1 MMARVMLVSSTLD
14 ANAVMSMSAHCCV
27 ASDSDDITSWKEVQN
42 DYKSLRHAV
51 ESNHQS
57 IMEHALF
64 TFFIEGMS
72 RACSHQL
79 VRHRV
84 ASVSQQSQRYVKM
97 DGFEYVTPDSI
108 KDFESK
114 TASQLIEYVD
124 GEGQYDYEPIMG
136 TVQNAYK
143 HIMEEI
149 NSIYTQMVK
158 VGVPEEDARYILP
171 NACCTN
177 MVFTCNLRE
186 LKHIAEERLCERAQW
201 EIRDI
206 VEQMVDLANS
216 TMDPIIVPLV
226 PKCKTLG
233 YCPEKKSCGRMP
245 RKA

>member
-1 MMARVMLVSSTLD
+1 MMARVTLVASTLD

-27 ASDSDDITSWKEVQN
+27 ASDSDDITPWKEVQN
-42 DYKSLRHAV
+42 DYKPLRHAV

-97 DGFEYVTPDSI
+97 ATSSRDGFDHVTPMSI
-108 KDFESK
+108 QENPEARNLYENHMSA
-114 TASQLIEYVD
+114 TAEVYGRLVD
-124 GEGQYDYEPIMG
+124 CYGIPM
-136 TVQNAYK
+136 
-143 HIMEEI
+143 
-149 NSIYTQMVK
+149 
-158 VGVPEEDARYILP
+158 EDARYVLP

-206 VEQMVDLANS
+206 VEQMVDLVNS
-216 TMDPIIVPLV
+216 RMEPIIVPLV

>member
-1 MMARVMLVSSTLD
+1 MMARVTLVASTLD
-14 ANAVMSMSAHCCV
+14 ANAVMPMSAHCCV
-27 ASDSDDITSWKEVQN
+27 ASDSDDITPWKEVQN
-42 DYKSLRHAV
+42 DYKPLRHAV

-97 DGFEYVTPDSI
+97 ATSSSDGFDHVTPMSI
-108 KDFESK
+108 QENPEARNLYENHMSA
-114 TASQLIEYVD
+114 TAEVYGRLVD
-124 GEGQYDYEPIMG
+124 CYGIPM
-136 TVQNAYK
+136 
-143 HIMEEI
+143 
-149 NSIYTQMVK
+149 
-158 VGVPEEDARYILP
+158 EDARYVLP

-216 TMDPIIVPLV
+216 RMEPIIVPLV

>member
-27 ASDSDDITSWKEVQN
+27 ASDSDDITPWKEVQN

-57 IMEHALF
+57 IMEHAVF

-97 DGFEYVTPDSI
+97 DGFEYVIPESI
-108 KDFESK
+108 RNSETIWRNQDLGDEISTLEWYKKLMSELSEQY
-114 TASQLIEYVD
+114 SQL
-124 GEGQYDYEPIMG
+124 
-136 TVQNAYK
+136 
-143 HIMEEI
+143 
-149 NSIYTQMVK
+149 VK
-158 VGVPEEDARYILP
+158 IGIPEEDARYILP

-216 TMDPIIVPLV
+216 CMEPIIVPLV

>member
-1 MMARVMLVSSTLD
+1 MMARVTLVASTLD

-27 ASDSDDITSWKEVQN
+27 ASDSDDITPWKEVQN
-42 DYKSLRHAV
+42 DYKPLRHAV

-97 DGFEYVTPDSI
+97 DGFEYVIPESI
-108 KDFESK
+108 KNSETIWRNQDLGDEISTLEWYK
-114 TASQLIEYVD
+114 KLMSELSEQYSQL
-124 GEGQYDYEPIMG
+124 
-136 TVQNAYK
+136 
-143 HIMEEI
+143 
-149 NSIYTQMVK
+149 VK
-158 VGVPEEDARYILP
+158 AGIPEEDARYILP

>member
-1 MMARVMLVSSTLD
+1 MMARVMLVASTLD

-27 ASDSDDITSWKEVQN
+27 ASDSDDITPWKEVQN
-42 DYKSLRHAV
+42 DYKPLRHAV

-97 DGFEYVTPDSI
+97 DGFEYVIPESI
-108 KDFESK
+108 KNSK
-114 TASQLIEYVD
+114 TIWRNQHLGDEISTLEWYEKLMSELSEQYSQLVEAGI
-124 GEGQYDYEPIMG
+124 
-136 TVQNAYK
+136 
-143 HIMEEI
+143 
-149 NSIYTQMVK
+149 
-158 VGVPEEDARYILP
+158 PEEDARYILP

-206 VEQMVDLANS
+206 VKQMVDLANS

>member
-1 MMARVMLVSSTLD
+1 MLVASTLD

-27 ASDSDDITSWKEVQN
+27 ASDSDDITPWKEVQN

-97 DGFEYVTPDSI
+97 ATSSRDGFDHVTPMSI
-108 KDFESK
+108 QENPEARNLYENHMSA
-114 TASQLIEYVD
+114 TAEVYGRLVD
-124 GEGQYDYEPIMG
+124 CYGIPM
-136 TVQNAYK
+136 
-143 HIMEEI
+143 
-149 NSIYTQMVK
+149 
-158 VGVPEEDARYILP
+158 EDARYVLP

-216 TMDPIIVPLV
+216 RMEPIIVPLV

>member
-1 MMARVMLVSSTLD
+1 MMARVMLVASTLD

-27 ASDSDDITSWKEVQN
+27 ASDSDDITPWKEVQN
-42 DYKSLRHAV
+42 DYKPLRHAV

-97 DGFEYVTPDSI
+97 ATSSRDGFDHVTPMSI
-108 KDFESK
+108 QENPEARNLYENHMSA
-114 TASQLIEYVD
+114 TAEVYGRLVD
-124 GEGQYDYEPIMG
+124 CYGIPM
-136 TVQNAYK
+136 
-143 HIMEEI
+143 
-149 NSIYTQMVK
+149 
-158 VGVPEEDARYILP
+158 EDARYVLP

>member
-27 ASDSDDITSWKEVQN
+27 ASDSDDITPWKEEQN

-57 IMEHALF
+57 IMEHAVF

-97 DGFEYVTPDSI
+97 DGFEYVIPESI
-108 KDFESK
+108 RNSETIWRNQDLGDEISTLEWYKKLMSELSEQY
-114 TASQLIEYVD
+114 SQL
-124 GEGQYDYEPIMG
+124 
-136 TVQNAYK
+136 
-143 HIMEEI
+143 
-149 NSIYTQMVK
+149 VK
-158 VGVPEEDARYILP
+158 IGIPEEDARYILP

-186 LKHIAEERLCERAQW
+186 LKHIAEERLCQRAQW

-216 TMDPIIVPLV
+216 CMEPIIVPLV

-245 RKA
+245 KKA

>member
-1 MMARVMLVSSTLD
+1 MMARVMLVASTLD

-27 ASDSDDITSWKEVQN
+27 ASDSDDITPWKEVQN

-57 IMEHALF
+57 IMEHAVF

-84 ASVSQQSQRYVKM
+84 ASVSQKSQRYVKM
-97 DGFEYVTPDSI
+97 ATSSRDVFDHVTPITIQENPEARNLYENHMSA
-108 KDFESK
+108 
-114 TASQLIEYVD
+114 TAEVYGKLVD
-124 GEGQYDYEPIMG
+124 CYGIPM
-136 TVQNAYK
+136 
-143 HIMEEI
+143 
-149 NSIYTQMVK
+149 
-158 VGVPEEDARYILP
+158 EDARYVLP
-171 NACCTN
+171 NACCTD

-216 TMDPIIVPLV
+216 TMKPVIVPLV

>member
-27 ASDSDDITSWKEVQN
+27 ASDSDDITPWKEVQS

-97 DGFEYVTPDSI
+97 DGFEYVIPESI
-108 KDFESK
+108 RNSETIWRNQDLGDEISTLEWYKKLMSELSEQY
-114 TASQLIEYVD
+114 SQL
-124 GEGQYDYEPIMG
+124 
-136 TVQNAYK
+136 
-143 HIMEEI
+143 
-149 NSIYTQMVK
+149 VK
-158 VGVPEEDARYILP
+158 IGIPEEDARYILP

-216 TMDPIIVPLV
+216 CMEPIIVPLV